1 MTDTAL
7 LPQAARRRRRFSG
20 LSPRQERRFTWI
32 AGIIILAVMSGWTLS
47 IIDLYDERGAESGRS
62 SEGAP
67 PPATV
72 TRTVASSLL
81 DPRAKPLPFISDAAI
96 EFLDP
101 IRGESGKLRAAI
113 VSPGTPIGSGQADPK
128 LVARYETEGAAPYVS
143 TDRRAPQQP
152 GIYRMAFEIDRAK
165 RAIDDLNVITLVPF
179 GEKKKDK
186 IGLYYLGSWPY
197 ERGGQPRLPTYAN
210 PRGFIEVT
218 PENQHTNVSEHFKLS
233 QFLTKDQREVWPKYL
248 LLDPKLLDKL
258 ELTIGKLQAA
268 GYKVEHVHVMSGFRT
283 PRYNHGGGNTS
294 GRANLS
300 RHMYGDGADVY
311 VDNNKDGQPDDLNR
325 DGRIDVKDA
334 ELFAR
339 MAEQVEREHPALVGG
354 IGIYVACCGH
364 GPFTHLD
371 VRGYRARWRG
381 TSGG

>member
-7 LPQAARRRRRFSG
+7 LPGARKRRRRFSG
-20 LSPRQERRFTWI
+20 LNPRQERIFTWL
-32 AGIIILAVMSGWTLS
+32 AGLIIVAVLSGWTFS
-47 IIDLYDERGAESGRS
+47 IIDVYEQREM
-62 SEGAP
+62 EGETTN
-67 PPATV
+67 PATPAPSV
-72 TRTVASSLL
+72 TRTVTSSLL
-81 DPRAKPLPFISDAAI
+81 DPQPKPLPFISDAAI

-113 VSPGTPIGSGQADPK
+113 VPGGTPLAKEKADPK
-128 LVARYETEGAAPYVS
+128 LVARYESDEGAPYIS
-143 TDRRAPQQP
+143 PELRTPQTP

-179 GEKKKDK
+179 GEKKSGK

-197 ERGGQPRLPTYAN
+197 EQGGKPRLPTYAN

-218 PENQHTNVSEHFKLS
+218 PENQSTNVSEHFKLS
-233 QFLTKDQREVWPKYL
+233 QFLTKDQRNVWPKYL

-258 ELTIGKLQAA
+258 ELTIAKLQDA
-268 GYKVEHVHVMSGFRT
+268 GYKVQHVHVMSGFRT

-300 RHMYGDGADVY
+300 RHMYGDASDVY
-311 VDNNKDGQPDDLNR
+311 VDNNLDGQPDDLNGDR
-325 DGRIDVKDA
+325 RVDVKDA

-364 GPFTHLD
+364 GPFTHVD

>member
-7 LPQAARRRRRFSG
+7 LPGATKRRRRFSG
-20 LSPRQERRFTWI
+20 LSPRQERVFTWL
-32 AGIIILAVMSGWTLS
+32 AGLIILGVMSGWTLS
-47 IIDLYDERGAESGRS
+47 IIDIHEQRETERDATTLA
-62 SEGAP
+62 AP
-67 PPATV
+67 PASV
-72 TRTVASSLL
+72 TRTVTSSLL
-81 DPRAKPLPFISDAAI
+81 DPQAKPLPFISDAAI
-96 EFLDP
+96 EFLAP

-113 VSPGTPIGSGQADPK
+113 VAPGTPLARGKADPK
-128 LVARYETEGAAPYVS
+128 LVARYETEGGDPYVS
-143 TDRRAPQQP
+143 TELRTPQTP
-152 GIYRMAFEIDRAK
+152 GIYRMAFEIDRVR

-179 GEKKKDK
+179 GEKKKGK

-197 ERGGQPRLPTYAN
+197 EQGGKPKLTTYAN

-218 PENQHTNVSEHFKLS
+218 PENQSTNVAEHFKLS
-233 QFLTKDQREVWPKYL
+233 QFLTKDQRNVWPKYL

-258 ELTIGKLQAA
+258 ELTISNLQDA
-268 GYKVEHVHVMSGFRT
+268 GYKVQHVHVMSGFRT
-283 PRYNHGGGNTS
+283 PRYNHGGGNTG

-300 RHMYGDGADVY
+300 RHMYGDAADVY

-325 DGRIDVKDA
+325 DGRVDVRDA

-354 IGIYVACCGH
+354 IGIYLACCGH
-364 GPFTHLD
+364 GPFTHVD

>member
-7 LPQAARRRRRFSG
+7 LPQATRQRRRFSG
-20 LSPRQERRFTWI
+20 LNQRQERRFTWI
-32 AGIIILAVMSGWTLS
+32 AGVIIVAVMSGWTVS
-47 IIDLYDERGAESGRS
+47 IIDIYDQKDLEDGKVSPS
-62 SEGAP
+62 
-67 PPATV
+67 V

-81 DPRAKPLPFISDAAI
+81 DRQAKPLPFISDAAI

-101 IRGESGKLRAAI
+101 IRGESGKIRAAF
-113 VSPGTPIGSGQADPK
+113 VTPGTPIGSENADPNM
-128 LVARYETEGAAPYVS
+128 VARYETEGEAPYVS
-143 TDRRAPQQP
+143 PDLRAPREP

-179 GEKKKDK
+179 GEKKRGK

-197 ERGGQPRLPTYAN
+197 EQGGKPRLPTYAN

-218 PENQHTNVSEHFKLS
+218 PENQSTNVSEHFRIS

-258 ELTIGKLQAA
+258 ELTISNLEAA
-268 GYKVEHVHVMSGFRT
+268 GYEVKHVHVMSGFRT

-325 DGRIDVKDA
+325 DGRVDVKDA
-334 ELFAR
+334 ELFSR

-354 IGIYVACCGH
+354 IGIYIACCGH